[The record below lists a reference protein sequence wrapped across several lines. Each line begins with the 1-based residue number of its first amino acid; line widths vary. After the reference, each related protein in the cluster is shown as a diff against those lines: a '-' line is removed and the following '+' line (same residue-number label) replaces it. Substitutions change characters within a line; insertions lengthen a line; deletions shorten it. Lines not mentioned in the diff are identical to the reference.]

1 LEQEI
6 ELAQRDRLQLMERIE
21 SLETVLERVINILP
35 NQQQQQQL
43 FESKIQLLKDRVKN
57 YKLETAQVKTLL
69 EAEHN
74 RTEQRKEDVIII

>member
-1 LEQEI
+1 MEQEI